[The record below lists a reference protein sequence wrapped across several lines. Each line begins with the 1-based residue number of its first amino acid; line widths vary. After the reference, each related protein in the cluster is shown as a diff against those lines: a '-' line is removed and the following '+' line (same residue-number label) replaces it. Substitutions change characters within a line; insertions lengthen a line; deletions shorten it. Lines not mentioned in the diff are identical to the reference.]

1 MKTRDAPPTPPTR
14 NSSGAA
20 SKGGRKP
27 SPVEQAL
34 VDRFRAALASGEE
47 GEALGDEAL
56 VADEFEPP
64 ARPAMRGGQDDGR
77 TGQDVAVEP
86 TNDMTDTPVLTVG
99 ALAGHS
105 GHVAHAAAAT
115 EHGAQGAPSFHPGV
129 FAQLLEKHVRQ
140 LLVSSPETG
149 QPTQVMLSFSDEALP
164 GTQITLA
171 QTQDGW
177 ALKSQTSS
185 DNAYRT
191 MQSLAPQLK
200 ERFAQRG
207 LGQLQLDIALKGRGD
222 ERSG

>member
-14 NSSGAA
+14 NTASAT
-20 SKGGRKP
+20 SKGARKP

-47 GEALGDEAL
+47 GDALGDEAL
-56 VADEFEPP
+56 LSEEFEPP
-64 ARPAMRGGQDDGR
+64 ARAASPGRQDTGGTSR
-77 TGQDVAVEP
+77 REP
-86 TNDMTDTPVLTVG
+86 DEMSNDTPESPVLTVG

-115 EHGAQGAPSFHPGV
+115 EHGGQGAPSFHPAV

-140 LLVSSPETG
+140 LLVSSPDTG

-171 QTQDGW
+171 QTEKGW

-207 LGQLQLDIALKGRGD
+207 LGQLQLDIALKGGGD